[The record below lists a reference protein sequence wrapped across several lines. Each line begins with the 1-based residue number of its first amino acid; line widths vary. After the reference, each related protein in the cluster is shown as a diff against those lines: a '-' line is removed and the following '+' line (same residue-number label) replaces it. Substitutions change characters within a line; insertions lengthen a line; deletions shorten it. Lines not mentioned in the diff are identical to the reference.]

1 MNGRR
6 NLPLTVCDT
15 QPDALTR
22 VCLLG
27 ATVVPWYA
35 VASGVFGLYF
45 YVLVLV
51 PQVGRVLSGT
61 SEEVATDALFAV
73 TLFAALP
80 LGLLLLLAV
89 PAGLLLAA
97 FGRPPGGL
105 AGGTVRAGCVA
116 SMAFS
121 ALYVAFIIVAYV
133 TGLTQDGAAEVW
145 WSGLIHIA
153 VMLCGLG
160 ATWRA
165 WRWLR
170 LAAVVIDDRAGMDVL
185 QNHGAD
191 VGQCRGG

>member
-1 MNGRR
+1 MLNRR
-6 NLPLTVCDT
+6 NLPLTECDT

-27 ATVVPWYA
+27 AAVVPWYA

-51 PQVGRVLSGT
+51 PQVSRVLSGT

-73 TLFAALP
+73 TLFATLP

-116 SMAFS
+116 SMALS

-133 TGLTQDGAAEVW
+133 TGLTQDGAAGVW
-145 WSGLIHIA
+145 WSGLLHIA
-153 VMLCGLG
+153 VLLCGLV

-170 LAAVVIDDRAGMDVL
+170 HRASHIQKRASSRSRTPASTG
-185 QNHGAD
+185 
-191 VGQCRGG
+191 